1 VNVHGSALKH
11 GIEPEDSIQ
20 AAVFPV
26 WIADLD
32 DNSPQRQLRLGFDTG
47 GRLLEVV
54 VLTFDN
60 GGQLVIHAMKARAHL
75 VALIPPE

>member
-1 VNVHGSALKH
+1 MNVHRSALKH
-11 GIEPEDSIQ
+11 GIAPEDSIH
-20 AAVFPV
+20 AATLPV

-32 DNSPQRQLRLGFDTG
+32 DISPQRQLRLGFDSS

-60 GGQLVIHAMKARAHL
+60 GGQLVIHSMKARAHL